1 MLLITCRCPSWSLP
15 FDWEFMVLPAA
26 VYDLF
31 VISIYSFGAEIFISR
46 LPELDGHCSLGAPLL
61 WRVAP

>member
-1 MLLITCRCPSWSLP
+1 
-15 FDWEFMVLPAA
+15 MVLPAA

-46 LPELDGHCSLGAPLL
+46 LPESDGLARSAPPPL